1 MKKILLISVV
11 TLSLGGCLSNQ
22 DGGALVGAAAGGL
35 LGNTVGKGSTRTAAT
50 IIGAAVGGIAGSKV
64 GESMDKAENTEDV
77 IKSR

>member
-1 MKKILLISVV
+1 MKKIVLTSVMA
-11 TLSLGGCLSNQ
+11 LSLSACLSNQ

-64 GESMDKAENTEDV
+64 GESMDKAENAEDV
-77 IKSR
+77 IRSR